1 MPDSY
6 LSKQPVSYSLSR
18 LDPWHSR
25 CQRAGAGSLVT
36 AQNKNAAI
44 NPTIY
49 KRRLAKLIISLIFE
63 LYEASG
69 VSDRNRLSLVST
81 TKGGIRSNNPEQNV
95 ALGTFEYVCES
106 RS

>member
-1 MPDSY
+1 MKSEKLPDSY

-18 LDPWHSR
+18 LDPSHSR
-25 CQRAGAGSLVT
+25 CQRAGAGLPVT

-69 VSDRNRLSLVST
+69 ASD
-81 TKGGIRSNNPEQNV
+81 
-95 ALGTFEYVCES
+95 
-106 RS
+106 